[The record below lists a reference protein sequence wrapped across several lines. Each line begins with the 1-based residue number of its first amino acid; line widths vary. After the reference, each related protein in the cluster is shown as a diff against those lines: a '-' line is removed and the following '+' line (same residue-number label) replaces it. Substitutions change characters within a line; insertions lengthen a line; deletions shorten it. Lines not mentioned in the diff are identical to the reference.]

1 MQHNLYHS
9 IKTEI
14 KSLHL
19 PSAHFILNFV
29 TKICAYDSAG
39 STSEGRPQDT
49 DTSPSSSPQESPN
62 TFING
67 RSTESLSSLVSD
79 DPRPPPRKVST
90 LLFLHVG
97 VYCENFLNNQNG
109 IQ

>member
-1 MQHNLYHS
+1 MH
-9 IKTEI
+9 E
-14 KSLHL
+14 
-19 PSAHFILNFV
+19 
-29 TKICAYDSAG
+29 SAG

-90 LLFLHVG
+90 VFLHVG
-97 VYCENFLNNQNG
+97 VYCDEFLNTV
-109 IQ
+109 IKMV